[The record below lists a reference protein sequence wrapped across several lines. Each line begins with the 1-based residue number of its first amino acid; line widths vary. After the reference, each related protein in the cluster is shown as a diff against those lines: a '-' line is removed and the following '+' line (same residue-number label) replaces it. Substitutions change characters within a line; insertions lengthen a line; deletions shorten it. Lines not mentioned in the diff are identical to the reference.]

1 MWWVSNHGKH
11 CVDVMRQD
19 LQVDTQEA
27 CRWIR
32 RRGLL
37 SSRLLKLRASPWEMA
52 LPVEMISP
60 ENRTSLRLQ
69 LWRQA

>member
-1 MWWVSNHGKH
+1 MWWVGNHDKY
-11 CVDVMRQD
+11 CVDVTRQA

-37 SSRLLKLRASPWEMA
+37 SSRLLKLRALPREKA

-60 ENRTSLRLQ
+60 ANRTSLRLQ
-69 LWRQA
+69 LWRQG